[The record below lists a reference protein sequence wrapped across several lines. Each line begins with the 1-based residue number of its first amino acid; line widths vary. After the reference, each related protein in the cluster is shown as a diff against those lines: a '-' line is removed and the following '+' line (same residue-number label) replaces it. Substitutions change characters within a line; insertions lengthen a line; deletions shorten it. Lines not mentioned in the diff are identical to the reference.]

1 MTTAVVDIFLTYQFI
16 KRLTM
21 PFERWPAYKQGIIDK
36 DGNILKKRKDLTT
49 QAEKSSWRLFDLLT
63 LNLKNL
69 LGKLPGGRSKIAT
82 YAAALFLLKESSNFT
97 EESIETLEE
106 DFLSFY
112 EDNKQNIMEEAG
124 VDEDGAPTV
133 GVSGIAGLTPPG
145 LKVSP
150 KQRSKYINRNKKQAN
165 TVTGAVKLLRRTNNV

>member
-21 PFERWPAYKQGIIDK
+21 PFEQWPAYKQGIIDK
-36 DGNILKKRKDLTT
+36 DGNILKKRKELRT

-63 LNLKNL
+63 LNLKKL

-82 YAAALFLLKESSNFT
+82 YAAALFLLKESNQYT
-97 EESIETLEE
+97 EETLETLEE
-106 DFLSFY
+106 DFLSFF

-124 VDEDGAPTV
+124 MDEDGAPTV
-133 GVSGIAGLTPPG
+133 GVSGVAGLTPPG

-150 KQRSKYINRNKKQAN
+150 KQRNKYINRNRRQAN
-165 TVTGAVKLLRRTNNV
+165 TVSTAVKLLRRTNNA

>member
-1 MTTAVVDIFLTYQFI
+1 MTSAVVDVFLTYQFI
-16 KRLTM
+16 KRLVM
-21 PFERWPAYKQGIIDK
+21 PYEQWPAYKEGIIDK
-36 DGNILKKRKDLTT
+36 DGKILIKRKDFKTGT
-49 QAEKSSWRLFDLLT
+49 QRNAFRLFDLLT
-63 LNLKNL
+63 LNLKKL

-82 YAAALFLLKESSNFT
+82 YAAALYLLKESPNIT
-97 EESIETLEE
+97 EESMETLEQ
-106 DFLSFY
+106 DFLMFMDQHEQEILS
-112 EDNKQNIMEEAG
+112 EMN